1 MALILAKDLHRRAR
15 MMQSDQTFAY
25 AYFTDERSAT
35 AAVRKLIA
43 TGFDSEQ
50 IGVLARDPKTQRPEN
65 VQLDHKTGIGPGAAI
80 GTALGVAAGAAALPA
95 AGVIALGG
103 AFATLGGAAV
113 GGATG
118 TLMGVLGG
126 LGIWK
131 DEPAV
136 SKKKKNESFGSR
148 GVIVGTL
155 TPTERAV
162 SARAAL
168 GSAGARETKLATQAE
183 AAKDLELWGALELP
197 RTARNVNPD
206 KLARNIFVLA
216 LVYVVAVAA
225 SIWLFIRPL

>member
-1 MALILAKDLHRRAR
+1 
-15 MMQSDQTFAY
+15 MQSDQAFAY
-25 AYFTDERSAT
+25 AYFTDKQSAT
-35 AAVRKLIA
+35 TAVRKLIA
-43 TGFDSEQ
+43 NGFDSEQ
-50 IGVLARDPKTQRPEN
+50 IGVLARDPETQHPEN

-80 GTALGVAAGAAALPA
+80 GTAIGVAAGAAALPA

-131 DEPAV
+131 DEPATAT
-136 SKKKKNESFGSR
+136 KKDENAGAR

-155 TPTERAV
+155 TPAERAV

-168 GSAGARETKLATQAE
+168 GAAGARETKLATQQE
-183 AAKDLELWGALELP
+183 AAKDLELWGAIELP
-197 RTARNVNPD
+197 RAARNVTPD
-206 KLARNIFVLA
+206 KLARNIFILA
-216 LVYVVAVAA
+216 LAYVVAVIA